1 MSIGPDVRS
10 RGIPR
15 LMGMMFLQYFALGSW
30 VVTLAK
36 YLGASVDEGGLG
48 FAPTQVAGIYSTFAI
63 GGIIAP
69 TFTGFLADRYL
80 SAERLL
86 AVLHLAMAGLMAWM
100 AVFCQSSSPTY
111 PPLFTLMLV
120 YSTACMS
127 TLTLTNVMG
136 FRNLAD
142 PKRRFGVVR
151 LVGTFGWIVSGFVI
165 ALALNPIGAGPLWLA
180 AAASLVMAGFSLILP
195 HTPPIGVG
203 RPLAEVIG
211 LPALK
216 LFKNR
221 SFVAFAVTAFF
232 CNALNQFYA
241 VFSNPFVTQI
251 GVPAPE
257 VVLTLGQWCEMGCMA
272 IVPFLLH
279 RFGLKVVM
287 MLGLVGWVLRN
298 GLLATGH
305 IPTIIAIAIPMHGLS
320 FAFFG
325 MLGSIF
331 VDREAPLHLRA
342 GAQAL
347 VMILTNGPA
356 LLIGNTLAGQLVKR
370 HTQDGLTDWSTV
382 WMMSTFGYVVALVV
396 FGVFFTGERHAAS
409 ARDQRPSG

>member
-1 MSIGPDVRS
+1 
-10 RGIPR
+10 
-15 LMGMMFLQYFALGSW
+15 MGMMFLQYFALGSW

-36 YLGASVDEGGLG
+36 YLGASVEEGGLG

-69 TFTGFLADRYL
+69 TFTGFLADRYV

-86 AVLHLAMAGLMAWM
+86 AVLHLMMAGLMAWM
-100 AVFCQSSSPTY
+100 AVYCQAPLATY
-111 PPLFTLMLV
+111 LPLFILMLV

-165 ALALNPIGAGPLWLA
+165 ALALNPIGVGPLWLA
-180 AAASLVMAGFSLILP
+180 AAASLVMAGFSWILP
-195 HTPPIGVG
+195 HTPPIGKG

-216 LFKNR
+216 LFRNR
-221 SFVAFAVTAFF
+221 SFVAFAVTAFL

-251 GVPAPE
+251 GIPAPE

-287 MLGLVGWVLRN
+287 MLGLVGWGLRN

-305 IPTIIAIAIPMHGLS
+305 IPAIIALAIPMHGLS

-325 MLGSIF
+325 MIGSIF
-331 VDREAPLHLRA
+331 VDREAPPHLRA

-370 HTQDGLTDWSTV
+370 HTQDGVTDWSTV
-382 WMMSTFGYVVALVV
+382 WLMSTFGYVASLVI
-396 FGVFFTGERHAAS
+396 FGLFFTGERHSTTAH
-409 ARDQRPSG
+409 DQRPSG